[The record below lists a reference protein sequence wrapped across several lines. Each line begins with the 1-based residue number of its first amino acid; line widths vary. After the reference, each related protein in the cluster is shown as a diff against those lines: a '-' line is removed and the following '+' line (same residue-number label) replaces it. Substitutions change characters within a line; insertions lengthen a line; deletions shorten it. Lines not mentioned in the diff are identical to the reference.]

1 MPDHD
6 LQVYC
11 SRKGT
16 DGCEWKGKLLNLAHH
31 ECSHQPVEPAHIM
44 VRVNQMM
51 HNMEDRHRRELEVV
65 KISVRKAYRRELLMI
80 VLVFLSL
87 ITAVGIPLLSQV
99 MTTAHELTSMNSE
112 LTTAIK
118 TTEKSLMTLK
128 QEVDSKFAI
137 VTKEA
142 DQSLMNLY
150 IVAQVFYM
158 AWNFVYKLEAQCL
171 CVESYM
177 HIHVQVTFRKKE
189 LVHSKLLVAVVI
201 VL

>member
-1 MPDHD
+1 MPDD

-51 HNMEDRHRRELEVV
+51 HNMEDRHRRELEAIKV
-65 KISVRKAYRRELLMI
+65 SVRKAYRRKLLMI

-87 ITAVGIPLLSQV
+87 IMAVGIPLLSQV
-99 MTTAHELTSMNSE
+99 MTTAHEFTSMAKTTKLSLTNLKQENSE
-112 LTTAIK
+112 LTTAMK
-118 TTEKSLMTLK
+118 KTEKSLMTLK
-128 QEVDSKFAI
+128 QEVNNEFAV

-142 DQSLMNLY
+142 DQSLMKMK
-150 IVAQVFYM
+150 QEFYSEYYSS
-158 AWNFVYKLEAQCL
+158 AGILHGL
-171 CVESYM
+171 
-177 HIHVQVTFRKKE
+177 
-189 LVHSKLLVAVVI
+189 
-201 VL
+201 

>member
-1 MPDHD
+1 MPDD

-16 DGCEWKGKLLNLAHH
+16 DGCEWRGKLLNLAHH

-44 VRVNQMM
+44 AKVNQMM
-51 HNMEDRHRRELEVV
+51 HNMEDRHRRELEMV
-65 KISVRKAYRRELLMI
+65 KVSVRKAYRRELLMI

-99 MTTAHELTSMNSE
+99 MTTAQELTSMNSE
-112 LTTAIK
+112 LTTAMK
-118 TTEKSLMTLK
+118 KTEKSLMTLK

-142 DQSLMNLY
+142 DQSLMKMKQEFYSEYLY

-158 AWNFVYKLEAQCL
+158 AWNLFTSLKHSVYD
-171 CVESYM
+171 CV
-177 HIHVQVTFRKKE
+177 
-189 LVHSKLLVAVVI
+189 
-201 VL
+201 